1 MTDPFRL
8 KPLQDIAHL
17 KSDQAAREL
26 GRLNNR
32 QQSAEEKLAALQQ
45 FRHDYQVQYQAAA
58 QQGMSA
64 ADMHNFQAFLQRL
77 EQAILQQQQA
87 IEQAQ
92 ANVRQ
97 GQRELLDSTRK
108 MKSFDTL
115 AQRHADQERVQQ
127 GRAEQRQQDE
137 QSGRFAALNADT
149 QRDKPSE

>member
-17 KSDQAAREL
+17 KNDEAARKL
-26 GRLNNR
+26 GALNTQ

-45 FRHDYQVQYQAAA
+45 FRRDYQQQYQAAVR
-58 QQGMSA
+58 QGMSA
-64 ADMHNFQAFLQRL
+64 ADMHNFQAFMQRL
-77 EQAILQQQQA
+77 DQAILQQQQA
-87 IEQAQ
+87 IEQARM
-92 ANVRQ
+92 NVRQ
-97 GQRELLDSTRK
+97 GQRDLLDSTRK

-115 AQRHADQERVQQ
+115 AQRHADHERVQQ

-137 QSGRFAALNADT
+137 QSGRFAALNADK